1 MWTTA
6 AIPDCSSCLPIC
18 RILFRSAEEL
28 LLNELKCVAEN
39 VTDREF
45 QKTLNIR
52 EVNHETSLLSISNVA
67 FSLAKSTLVATPDF
81 YLNEVERYRAVN
93 LEDVKATA
101 KSLLSMPYNV
111 LRYKAKNA

>member
-1 MWTTA
+1 MSA
-6 AIPDCSSCLPIC
+6 YLQDSVS
-18 RILFRSAEEL
+18 FDEAEEL
-28 LLNELKCVAEN
+28 LLNELKGVAEN

-81 YLNEVERYRAVN
+81 YLNEVERYRAVK
-93 LEDVKATA
+93 LENVKATA